1 MLDISAIKAIT
12 LDLDDTLWPIWPT
25 IERAEKRLLLWL
37 EQHAPATG
45 ALMQSPH
52 VRQELRADTHAQ
64 WPALHHDL
72 NAMRRESI
80 RLGLQRS
87 GEDDA
92 LAEPAF
98 EVFFAARMEVTLFD
112 DALSGLKWLAQRYPI
127 VAVSNGTADV
137 HKIGIGE
144 FFVAS
149 VNAQDVGV
157 GKPDARIFEAAAQR
171 LGLQPHQ
178 ILHVGDDANLDVIGA
193 LQVGMQTAWVNRT
206 DHLWSQPQEPHA
218 TVASMLELCDLLA
231 DAPRA

>member
-1 MLDISAIKAIT
+1 
-12 LDLDDTLWPIWPT
+12 
-25 IERAEKRLLLWL
+25 
-37 EQHAPATG
+37 
-45 ALMQSPH
+45 
-52 VRQELRADTHAQ
+52 
-64 WPALHHDL
+64 
-72 NAMRRESI
+72 
-80 RLGLQRS
+80 
-87 GEDDA
+87 
-92 LAEPAF
+92 
-98 EVFFAARMEVTLFD
+98 MEVTLFD

-149 VNAQDVGV
+149 VYAQDVGV

-231 DAPRA
+231 DAPGA